1 MLLQD
6 QVFMQKLFLEEDDE
20 NDDGEDP
27 DSMETVVGLLQ
38 SAIVINTSGSNFNWR
53 LKLHYNRVNSS
64 NTKRIIMIMSFKN

>member
-1 MLLQD
+1 
-6 QVFMQKLFLEEDDE
+6 MQKLFLEEDDE

-53 LKLHYNRVNSS
+53 LNY
-64 NTKRIIMIMSFKN
+64 IITGSTPLTPKE